1 MKRRPSEFFIWQNED
16 MTASGRFWRIGSDW
30 EKHKKSLRLRKFWT
44 NQPTCHNLHLHLF
57 FVVGHTFE
65 GGDAKTEVRELFP
78 AAVMHLA
85 VSRHTLLFRS
95 AHGKLIMILIN
106 DYDHRIECISF
117 LTTASMFLQL
127 NWWDH
132 FFTIPRK
139 TIFGAVTVFV
149 VVDVRKWAFCC

>member
-1 MKRRPSEFFIWQNED
+1 MKRRRSEFFIWQNED

-30 EKHKKSLRLRKFWT
+30 KICTSETFEP
-44 NQPTCHNLHLHLF
+44 NQPTRHNLHLHLF

-85 VSRHTLLFRS
+85 VSRHTLLFWS
-95 AHGKLIMILIN
+95 THGKLIIILIN
-106 DYDHRIECISF
+106 DYDHRTKCISF

-127 NWWDH
+127 NWWDLL
-132 FFTIPRK
+132 FTIPRK
-139 TIFGAVTVFV
+139 TIFCAVTVFC